1 MISRA
6 TAVRAVAFLVLTVAL
21 IFYVGAHFLGVFNF
35 LGPKSYTVAL
45 PLQDASGLFSR
56 SEVTFRGVDIGTVG
70 ALRLT
75 DSGVVADLDLE
86 GGGPKVPADLT
97 ALVADRSAVGE
108 KYVDLRPNTDAGPF
122 LKDGDTIP
130 ADKVKVPIPVQTVL
144 QSVDTLAASVP
155 LNDLQTSVNEL
166 GQAFDGLGPKLQ
178 LLLDSTHSLT
188 VSAMQNLPQ
197 TLALIHDARTVLQT
211 QNDLADPI
219 KSFGSN
225 VKLISEQLKKSDPDI
240 RELLHT
246 GPDAAQEISDLID
259 ESGDGLHRTIKEL
272 LTLSQITDSHLRGIQ
287 NVLQLYP
294 GLAAAIP
301 TILPGDGT
309 AHLGLVLNINDP
321 PNCTKGY
328 EATVRRPGINIQKPW
343 PIDYRAYCREPIF
356 SPTDVR
362 GIKPQYPFVDGKPQS
377 PPDWFHAFYSDGPA
391 AGIHGPSRAG
401 HGHGNQSDADL
412 TSAMFGGAAAPGLLG
427 APASFGQFGLT
438 PGLLTQ

>member
-1 MISRA
+1 MITRA

-56 SEVTFRGVDIGTVG
+56 SEVTFRGVDVGTVG

-86 GGGPKVPADLT
+86 GGGPKIPADLT
-97 ALVADRSAVGE
+97 AQVADRSAVGE

-130 ADKVKVPIPVQTVL
+130 ADRVKVPIPVQTVL
-144 QSVDTLAASVP
+144 QSVDTLVASVP

-219 KSFGSN
+219 KSFSSN

-240 RELLHT
+240 RRLLHT

-272 LTLSQITDSHLRGIQ
+272 LTLSQITDNHLRGIQ

-328 EATVRRPGINIQKPW
+328 EATVRRAGTNIQKPW

-401 HGHGNQSDADL
+401 HGHGNQSNADL
-412 TSAMFGGAAAPGLLG
+412 TSTMFGGAAAPGLLG

>member
-1 MISRA
+1 
-6 TAVRAVAFLVLTVAL
+6 
-21 IFYVGAHFLGVFNF
+21 
-35 LGPKSYTVAL
+35 
-45 PLQDASGLFSR
+45 
-56 SEVTFRGVDIGTVG
+56 
-70 ALRLT
+70 
-75 DSGVVADLDLE
+75 
-86 GGGPKVPADLT
+86 
-97 ALVADRSAVGE
+97 
-108 KYVDLRPNTDAGPF
+108 
-122 LKDGDTIP
+122 
-130 ADKVKVPIPVQTVL
+130 VQTVL
-144 QSVDTLAASVP
+144 QSVDTLVASVP

-219 KSFGSN
+219 KSFSSN

-240 RELLHT
+240 RRLLHT

-272 LTLSQITDSHLRGIQ
+272 LTLSQITDDHLRGIQ

-343 PIDYRAYCREPIF
+343 PTAGSRSSR
-356 SPTDVR
+356 
-362 GIKPQYPFVDGKPQS
+362 
-377 PPDWFHAFYSDGPA
+377 PP
-391 AGIHGPSRAG
+391 
-401 HGHGNQSDADL
+401 
-412 TSAMFGGAAAPGLLG
+412 TSAASSRSTRSSTASRRARRTGFTRSTATDRRPGSTARRG
-427 APASFGQFGLT
+427 RATATATSRT
-438 PGLLTQ
+438 PT